1 MNRANGSRLFGRVN
15 GLATLAGGE
24 GMDGIIQLSE
34 LGLSENRAN
43 LNRREAEFA
52 RGKLAH
58 VGVNVSD
65 GPDSRQAGRQDRM
78 LI

>member
-1 MNRANGSRLFGRVN
+1 MNRVNSSRLFGRVN

-24 GMDGIIQLSE
+24 GMGGIIQLSE
-34 LGLSENRAN
+34 LSLSERAN
-43 LNRREAEFA
+43 LNQREAEFA

-65 GPDSRQAGRQDRM
+65 GPDSRQA
-78 LI
+78 